1 MTAHILMVEDEIAVA
16 NELSQFLERRGY
28 QVTPAGDGNE
38 AMARLS
44 AGSFDL
50 IITDI
55 RMPGLDG
62 FGLIERLGNNAAMP
76 PIIVVTGQI
85 DYEPRANGAAAP
97 TVLRKPVS
105 LRELDRT
112 ILGILHDQENEGVG
126 NEQ

>member
-1 MTAHILMVEDEIAVA
+1 MTAHILMVEDESAIASQ
-16 NELSQFLERRGY
+16 LCQFLVRRGY
-28 QVTPAGDGNE
+28 QVTPACDGNE
-38 AMARLS
+38 AMAQIDK
-44 AGSFDL
+44 AAFDL

-62 FGLIERLGNNAAMP
+62 RGLLERLGRSGAAP

-85 DYEPRANGAAAP
+85 DYDPGDKGAGRP

-112 ILGILHDQENEGVG
+112 IQRILRDPANEDDK

>member
-16 NELSQFLERRGY
+16 NELSQFLVRRGY

-38 AMARLS
+38 AMAQI
-44 AGSFDL
+44 ANGSFDL

-62 FGLIERLGNNAAMP
+62 RGLIERLGSNAATT

-85 DYEPRANGAAAP
+85 DYEPRAKGAP
-97 TVLRKPVS
+97 PSTVLRKPVS

-112 ILGILHDQENEGVG
+112 ILVMLRDPANEDDQDDR
-126 NEQ
+126 

>member
-1 MTAHILMVEDEIAVA
+1 MVEDEIAVA
-16 NELSQFLERRGY
+16 NELSQFLIRRGY

-38 AMARLS
+38 AMAQL
-44 AGSFDL
+44 ATGSFDL

-62 FGLIERLGNNAAMP
+62 RGLIEKLETNAASP

-85 DYEPRANGAAAP
+85 DYEPGANGAAPP

-112 ILGILHDQENEGVG
+112 ILVMLHDPESEGD
-126 NEQ
+126 EDEH